1 MSRGK
6 QKWRRRQEKL
16 RQAAAAQDQQTPES
30 AGEGAPSNLR
40 PSEELGLVGRAIR
53 EEWPVTDAVKS
64 ETIAT
69 VQRIMAKAEEAYPE
83 TALAAA
89 DKLLRMTAQNIAARK
104 ADQPIPPPQP
114 SPAQKHLHQHLHVG
128 ALSDDERR
136 AHIQAILEEH
146 EHGPA
151 ELPAIG
157 NDGDVDQQPAAHEAG
172 SDDGR
177 GAIGPE
183 PAASEARDQAA
194 AEQPNG
200 TWRASLGRS
209 VADGS
214 APGTAQ

>member
-16 RQAAAAQDQQTPES
+16 RQAAAALDQQTPAS

-40 PSEELGLVGRAIR
+40 PSEELGMVGRAIR

-104 ADQPIPPPQP
+104 LAYGDPTPTA
-114 SPAQKHLHQHLHVG
+114 SMPAEPVSATVTHEHHHEHSHQHTFAVEQRAATLIEIIDCEL
-128 ALSDDERR
+128 AARDDAGESR
-136 AHIQAILEEH
+136 E
-146 EHGPA
+146 PA
-151 ELPAIG
+151 G
-157 NDGDVDQQPAAHEAG
+157 
-172 SDDGR
+172 DGR
-177 GAIGPE
+177 PADAIDAVPEAEAVPE
-183 PAASEARDQAA
+183 PELRGSPVRW
-194 AEQPNG
+194 G
-200 TWRASLGRS
+200 GWRREE
-209 VADGS
+209 
-214 APGTAQ
+214 